1 MGDSDNQAVVKSVV
15 EMARSMNKLC
25 IAEFVEDASS
35 LTVLFQYGVHYIQ
48 GYFLA
53 EPTEGLTYD
62 FSEGSL

>member
-1 MGDSDNQAVVKSVV
+1 
-15 EMARSMNKLC
+15 MACSMNKRC

-35 LTVLFQYGVHYIQ
+35 LTVLFQYGIHYIQ

-53 EPTEGLTYD
+53 EPTEGLNYD